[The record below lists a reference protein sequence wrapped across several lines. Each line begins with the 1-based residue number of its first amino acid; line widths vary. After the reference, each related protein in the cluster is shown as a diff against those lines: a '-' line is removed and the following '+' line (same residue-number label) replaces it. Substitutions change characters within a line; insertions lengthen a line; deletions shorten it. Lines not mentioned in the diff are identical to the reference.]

1 MELIIGFIFLVIAL
15 FIIGYFIKRKHYKE
29 IDRLE
34 AWKLNIMDRPVLAEM
49 SRVKQLNMTGQTEE
63 MFERWRSEW
72 DEVVTVMLPDVEEL
86 LFDGEEYIDKYR
98 FGKAKEVQRA
108 IQAKLEETE
117 EWIKRILSELTELV
131 GSEEKNKVEIEEL
144 KEMYR
149 ESRKTLLAH
158 RHSYGNAE
166 KKLEEILDEAMAA
179 FKEFEERT
187 EHGDYL
193 QAREIVMGLRKL
205 LEDVSMQMERIPQLL
220 IECQS
225 LLPSQIAE
233 LKAGQREMAEQ
244 GYYLEHLE
252 LEAEAEKLENELRV
266 YLSLIEDVQIE
277 KVEEGTI
284 GLRERIEG
292 LLDLLEKEVH
302 AKHFIFEKKDASAEV
317 LSHIREANEKLRAE
331 VSHVQETYHL
341 SENDLSF
348 QRKLEKK
355 LTDLVT
361 RFEILEEKIK
371 MNETAQTSLSLELE
385 EIRVDLEAF
394 REDQLSFSRKLSDLR
409 KDEMEAKE
417 TVRELIR
424 KIADTTRLVAR
435 SNIPG
440 LPEEYTYLLEDGDDS
455 IRNVMEKLD
464 EKPLDMD
471 AVKKHLEIAE
481 LTIEKLVGTTEE
493 MVENV
498 ILAERVIQYG
508 NRYRSKYPSVAKGLS
523 EAEKSFRNF
532 DYQKALEQAA
542 TSIEE
547 IDPGAIKKIE
557 TFMAND

>member
-15 FIIGYFIKRKHYKE
+15 FIIGYFIKRKHFKE

-117 EWIKRILSELTELV
+117 EWIKRILSELNELV

-166 KKLEEILDEAMAA
+166 KKLEEILDDAMAG

-187 EHGDYL
+187 DHGDYL
-193 QAREIVMGLRKL
+193 QAREIVLGLRKQ
-205 LEDVSMQMERIPQLL
+205 LEDVSIQMDRIPQLL

-244 GYYLEHLE
+244 GYYLDHLE
-252 LEAEAEKLENELRV
+252 LEAEADKLEKELRV

-284 GLRERIEG
+284 SLRERIES

-302 AKHFIFEKKDASAEV
+302 AKHFILEKKDASSEV
-317 LSHIREANEKLRAE
+317 LGNIRNANDTLRAE
-331 VSHVQETYHL
+331 VAHVQETYHL

-371 MNETAQTSLSLELE
+371 MNETAQTSLSTELE
-385 EIRVDLEAF
+385 EIRTDLEVF
-394 REDQLSFSRKLSDLR
+394 HGDQLNFSRKLSDLR

-424 KIADTTRLVAR
+424 KIADTSRLVAR

-440 LPEEYTYLLEDGDDS
+440 LPEEYTYLLEDGNES
-455 IRNVMEKLD
+455 IRNVMEKLE

-498 ILAERVIQYG
+498 ILAEKVIQYG
-508 NRYRSKYPSVAKGLS
+508 NRYRSKYPSVAKGLL

-557 TFMAND
+557 TYITND

>member
-29 IDRLE
+29 IDKLE
-34 AWKLNIMDRPVLAEM
+34 AWKLDIMDRPVLAEM

-72 DEVVTVMLPDVEEL
+72 DEVVTVMLPDLEEM

-108 IQAKLEETE
+108 IHAKLEEIE
-117 EWIKRILSELTELV
+117 EWIKRILTELKELV

-144 KEMYR
+144 RELYR

-158 RHSYGNAE
+158 RLSYGSAE
-166 KKLEEILDEAMAA
+166 KKLEQILDEAMAN

-187 EHGDYL
+187 NHGDYL
-193 QAREIVMGLRKL
+193 QAREIVLSLRKQ
-205 LEDVSMQMERIPQLL
+205 LEDIHLQMDRIPQLL

-233 LKAGQREMAEQ
+233 LRAGQKEMTGQ

-252 LEAEAEKLENELRV
+252 IETEADKLEKELAV
-266 YLSLIEDVQIE
+266 YMSLIEDVQIE

-284 GLRERIEG
+284 NIRGRIDY
-292 LLDLLEKEVH
+292 LMDLLEKEVH
-302 AKHFIFEKKDASAEV
+302 AKHFILEKKDVSSDV
-317 LSHIREANEKLRAE
+317 LERILEANGKLKSE
-331 VSHVQETYHL
+331 VSHVQVTYHL
-341 SENDLSF
+341 SDNELAF

-355 LTDLVT
+355 LADLVT
-361 RFEILEEKIK
+361 RFEILEEKINL
-371 MNETAQTSLSLELE
+371 NETAQTSLSTELE
-385 EIRVDLEAF
+385 EIRADLEAF
-394 REDQLSFSRKLSDLR
+394 HTDQLNFSRKLSDLR

-417 TVRELIR
+417 AVRELMR
-424 KIADTTRLVAR
+424 KITDTTRLVSR

-440 LPEEYTYLLEDGDDS
+440 LPEEYTYLLEDGNES
-455 IRNVMEKLD
+455 IQKVIEKLE
-464 EKPLDMD
+464 EKPLDVNG
-471 AVKKHLEIAE
+471 VKQHLEIAQ
-481 LTIEKLVGTTEE
+481 LTIEKLADTTKE

-498 ILAERVIQYG
+498 KLAERVIQYG

-532 DYQKALEQAA
+532 DYQTALEQAA

-557 TFMAND
+557 TFISND